1 MSEAPIGLLYDIHGN
16 LVALESVLDEAQQA
30 GAASYLLGGDYATF
44 GPWPRETAE
53 LLETL
58 PAVGRIRGN
67 VERWLRDEPEVPA
80 SARPLVESAVA
91 AARESLGP
99 SLVARLYDLP
109 ERMELDGTLVCHGSP
124 LSDIDS
130 FASESQPDEERML
143 AGETQR
149 TILFGHSHRQFR
161 RAGPSGT
168 LLVNPGSV
176 GMPLDRDPRA
186 AWALYEAGEITFRRT
201 VYDVERAAA
210 QMRSYGDWA
219 EPIVFRIEHGFDSA
233 G

>member
-1 MSEAPIGLLYDIHGN
+1 MGDAPIALLYDIHGN
-16 LVALESVLDEAQQA
+16 LVALESVLAEAERS
-30 GAASYLLGGDYATF
+30 GVSSYLLGGDYATF

-67 VERWLRDEPEVPA
+67 VDRWLRDEPEVPA
-80 SARPLVESAVA
+80 GARPLVASAVA

-99 SLVARLYDLP
+99 SLVARLYELP
-109 ERMELDGTLVCHGSP
+109 ERAELDGILVCHGSP
-124 LSDIDS
+124 LSDVES
-130 FASESQPDEERML
+130 FALEAQPDEERLL

-149 TILFGHSHRQFR
+149 TILFGHSHLQFR
-161 RAGPSGT
+161 RAGPRRT

-186 AWALYEAGEITFRRT
+186 AWALYQDGEITFRRT
-201 VYDVERAAA
+201 LYDVERAAA
-210 QMRSYGDWA
+210 QMRSHGEWA
-219 EPIVFRIEHGFDSA
+219 EPIVFRIEHGFDS
-233 G
+233 GS

>member
-1 MSEAPIGLLYDIHGN
+1 MSEGPIGLLYDIHGN
-16 LVALESVLDEAQQA
+16 LVALESVLDEARQA
-30 GAASYLLGGDYATF
+30 GATSYLLGGDYASF

-58 PAVGRIRGN
+58 PVVGRIRGN

-80 SARPLVESAVA
+80 SARPFVASAVA

-109 ERMELDGTLVCHGSP
+109 ERTELDGILVCHGSP
-124 LSDIDS
+124 LSDIQS
-130 FASESQPDEERML
+130 FAPESQPDEERML

-149 TILFGHSHRQFR
+149 TILFGHSHQQFR

-186 AWALYEAGEITFRRT
+186 AWALYDDGEIAFRRT

-219 EPIVFRIEHGFDSA
+219 EPIVFRIEHGFDS
-233 G
+233 GG